1 MSIGDSRL
9 HVSACYL
16 YYLVSSHRSFNFN
29 AITRKEKNTKRFAPL
44 SDSVVA
50 FASTHLTQPVGDA
63 GPCLF
68 LLGSLPARLGSAPS
82 ISACAVTRAAR
93 PFANRHGSLMC
104 LFLFTGHRPL
114 VQAIPSFCIGTQHIE
129 QIDKVGSHSMLV
141 FCKENWRLLFTH
153 PKKMAKK
160 TVCLPM
166 PNPIHGIKLS

>member
-9 HVSACYL
+9 HVSACYS
-16 YYLVSSHRSFNFN
+16 YYLPTDRLISTPSQE
-29 AITRKEKNTKRFAPL
+29 KKNTKRVAPL

-50 FASTHLTQPVGDA
+50 FASTHLTQPVGDT

-104 LFLFTGHRPL
+104 LFLLPGHRPL
-114 VQAIPSFCIGTQHIE
+114 VQAIPDPLLPPSQA
-129 QIDKVGSHSMLV
+129 SHPR
-141 FCKENWRLLFTH
+141 FPYRHT
-153 PKKMAKK
+153 AQ
-160 TVCLPM
+160 
-166 PNPIHGIKLS
+166 